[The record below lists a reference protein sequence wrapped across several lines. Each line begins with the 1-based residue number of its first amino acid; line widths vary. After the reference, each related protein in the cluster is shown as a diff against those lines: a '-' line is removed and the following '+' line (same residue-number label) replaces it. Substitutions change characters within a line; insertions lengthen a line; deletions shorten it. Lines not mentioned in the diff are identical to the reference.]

1 MSDEQKTLEVS
12 KVKKDE
18 VKKPKNEKGKKS
30 SKGKSIGWFIGVAVL
45 ILISLSF
52 VLPQTM
58 FYDTSSST
66 NSFGKYNNRSID
78 LTYDSYFYYMLQN
91 YYSYYTQLYGADVAQ
106 SYGYNIYYTAYQ
118 SALVH
123 EALAE
128 KAEKAGIQV
137 SDQAIAEQVI
147 SSGFYSDGENSYSS
161 EVYKSTDDSQRKV
174 YNKWVREYLTEK
186 AVTDDFGSAKTSK
199 GEDNFISDLSADTK
213 SFEYIVLTGDM
224 YPEADTVS
232 YLEGHKDLFQSVSFK
247 RATYATEEE
256 AASALSAIATGAKT
270 IDEAISES
278 VGTDGTDYG
287 TFETVYRF
295 TLDNYLKSTAPET
308 SAEIFASASSSLV
321 GPVSTQSG
329 YSIYFMESAAKDAD
343 PSSADVISVVK
354 GYISQYDSDVM
365 KAYLEAKA
373 AEVALEAKDDFTA
386 AAEKY
391 DLDVYTVS
399 GAAENPG
406 ESQFIA
412 GLNYLDANGYLSSAV
427 SADASLSSTLFS
439 APEGTVSDALPSGS
453 SYVIARSVENN
464 GTSSY
469 YASILAS
476 MYPSSAVSVSY
487 SDFQNIVLNSDK
499 TEDNFFPAYLN
510 MLTASMGTN

>member
-1 MSDEQKTLEVS
+1 M
-12 KVKKDE
+12 
-18 VKKPKNEKGKKS
+18 
-30 SKGKSIGWFIGVAVL
+30 
-45 ILISLSF
+45 
-52 VLPQTM
+52 
-58 FYDTSSST
+58 
-66 NSFGKYNNRSID
+66 
-78 LTYDSYFYYMLQN
+78 
-91 YYSYYTQLYGADVAQ
+91 
-106 SYGYNIYYTAYQ
+106 
-118 SALVH
+118 
-123 EALAE
+123 
-128 KAEKAGIQV
+128 
-137 SDQAIAEQVI
+137 
-147 SSGFYSDGENSYSS
+147 
-161 EVYKSTDDSQRKV
+161 
-174 YNKWVREYLTEK
+174 
-186 AVTDDFGSAKTSK
+186 
-199 GEDNFISDLSADTK
+199 
-213 SFEYIVLTGDM
+213 
-224 YPEADTVS
+224 
-232 YLEGHKDLFQSVSFK
+232 
-247 RATYATEEE
+247 
-256 AASALSAIATGAKT
+256 
-270 IDEAISES
+270 
-278 VGTDGTDYG
+278 
-287 TFETVYRF
+287 
-295 TLDNYLKSTAPET
+295 
-308 SAEIFASASSSLV
+308 
-321 GPVSTQSG
+321 GPVNTQSG

-354 GYISQYDSDVM
+354 GYISKYDSDVM

-386 AAEKY
+386 TAEKY
-391 DLDVYTVS
+391 GLDVYTVS

-499 TEDNFFPAYLN
+499 TEDNFFTAYLN